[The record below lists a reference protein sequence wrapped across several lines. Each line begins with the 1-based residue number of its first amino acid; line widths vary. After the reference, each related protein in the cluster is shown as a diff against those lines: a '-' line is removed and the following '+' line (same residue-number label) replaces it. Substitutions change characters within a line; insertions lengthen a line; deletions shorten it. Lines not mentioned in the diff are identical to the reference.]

1 MKEPYSEGIAHHT
14 GPESWGGSREA
25 AVQALT
31 GEDTSPVLSREILKL
46 GDADDVL
53 WFGRQQRDSQY
64 CVRLSVSPA
73 VRDLAR
79 VWKPSTRNPG
89 EPVVLQAGGCLE
101 RIGKP
106 QGARR

>member
-1 MKEPYSEGIAHHT
+1 MKESHSEGVTHHI
-14 GPESWGGSREA
+14 GPESWGGIRKDDA
-25 AVQALT
+25 QALT

-46 GDADDVL
+46 GDADDVPRV
-53 WFGRQQRDSQY
+53 GRQQRDSQY
-64 CVRLSVSPA
+64 SVRLSVSPA

-89 EPVVLQAGGCLE
+89 GPVVLQADGCLE

-106 QGARR
+106 KGARR